1 LLAVDD
7 FFYALISGIFHINN
21 SQTAMKFQALRY
33 GEFFQ
38 GKISLYNHKRP
49 LIVRFLECIEKD
61 TQEWLVDF
69 YPRNGLA
76 SGMVLAIDHDDQ
88 NVLCEIIGKKGNGR
102 YVRVLNPEIDI
113 EELWQHCEPALA
125 EA

>member
-1 LLAVDD
+1 
-7 FFYALISGIFHINN
+7 
-21 SQTAMKFQALRY
+21 MKFQALRY

-49 LIVRFLECIEKD
+49 LIVRFLECIDKGA
-61 TQEWLVDF
+61 QEWLVDF

-76 SGMVLAIDHDDQ
+76 SGMVLAIDHDNQ
-88 NVLCEIIGKKGNGR
+88 HVLCEITGKKGRGR
-102 YVRVLNPEIDI
+102 YIRVLNPKINI
-113 EELWQHCEPALA
+113 EELWQQSELALA

>member
-1 LLAVDD
+1 
-7 FFYALISGIFHINN
+7 
-21 SQTAMKFQALRY
+21 MKFQALRY

-49 LIVRFLECIEKD
+49 LVVRFLECIEKE
-61 TQEWLVDF
+61 TQEWVADF

-76 SGMVLAIDHDDQ
+76 SGMVLAIDHNDHK
-88 NVLCEIIGKKGNGR
+88 VLCEIIGRRGAGR
-102 YVRVLNPEIDI
+102 HVRLLNPDFDI
-113 EELWQHCEPALA
+113 EALWQQREPALA

>member
-1 LLAVDD
+1 
-7 FFYALISGIFHINN
+7 
-21 SQTAMKFQALRY
+21 MKFQALRY

-49 LIVRFLECIEKD
+49 LMVRFLECIEKER
-61 TQEWLVDF
+61 QEWLVDF

-76 SGMVLAIDHDDQ
+76 SGMVLAIDHADR
-88 NVLCEIIGKKGNGR
+88 NVLCEITGRRGAGR
-102 YVRVLNPEIDI
+102 YLRVLNPEIDI
-113 EELWQHCEPALA
+113 EALWQQTKLALA